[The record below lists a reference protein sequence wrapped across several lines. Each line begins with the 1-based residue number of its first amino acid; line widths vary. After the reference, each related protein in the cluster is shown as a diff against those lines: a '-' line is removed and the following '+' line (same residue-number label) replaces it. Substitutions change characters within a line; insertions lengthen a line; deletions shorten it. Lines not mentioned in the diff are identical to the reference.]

1 MYQLFTESL
10 IWSTCVWQT
19 GCTWFTEVESFC
31 HLKKTVKAFKS
42 TFIPYPLSFILH
54 NSRKETFFFDFYLPL
69 CIFLEM

>member
-42 TFIPYPLSFILH
+42 TFILYPLSYIIVERT
-54 NSRKETFFFDFYLPL
+54 SFFDFYLLL
-69 CIFLEM
+69 CIFLGM